1 MKTYRGAI
9 VRILGDLML
18 LVVIL
23 AVAILALAVLLVR
36 RSHRVPGLRPLR
48 TQGKQSRELSLLDA
62 SAKLFPF
69 SILAF
74 SYDST
79 RVHGRVGLATH

>member
-18 LVVIL
+18 LVVVL

-36 RSHRVPGLRPLR
+36 RSNRVPGLRPLR
-48 TQGKQSRELSLLDA
+48 A
-62 SAKLFPF
+62 
-69 SILAF
+69 
-74 SYDST
+74 
-79 RVHGRVGLATH
+79 